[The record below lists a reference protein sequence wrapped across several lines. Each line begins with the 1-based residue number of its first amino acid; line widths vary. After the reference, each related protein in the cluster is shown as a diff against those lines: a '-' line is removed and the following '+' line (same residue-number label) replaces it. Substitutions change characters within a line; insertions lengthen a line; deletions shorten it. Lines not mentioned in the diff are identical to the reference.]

1 MFRRCF
7 AGGISPG
14 SAGAGDALARLTNH
28 AVADHGVCCIGKGC
42 GGVSACVLPRVRP
55 PSLCRNSLYAY
66 GLQDSPGV
74 RGMPRPGSKSRTAS
88 RHGPLSPCVP
98 VVSRPSAR
106 PSERWSGSER
116 KSRQLRPLG
125 RADCR
130 LPACLVP
137 KVRDDAV
144 CRITNPH
151 TETDFGDPVHK
162 MIVICLTFNC
172 RRACSC
178 RSPNPQHD
186 LHERLSHR
194 VVIGPLSA
202 RDRSDTDMTSLRDL
216 CRFLPEPR

>member
-1 MFRRCF
+1 MSRRAFCRGC
-7 AGGISPG
+7 ARPLCAETRCTPTDYRTLPAYEGCLGQGRSPG
-14 SAGAGDALARLTNH
+14 PRRATGRYH
-28 AVADHGVCCIGKGC
+28 P
-42 GGVSACVLPRVRP
+42 VS
-55 PSLCRNSLYAY
+55 
-66 GLQDSPGV
+66 QWF
-74 RGMPRPGSKSRTAS
+74 
-88 RHGPLSPCVP
+88 
-98 VVSRPSAR
+98 SRPAAR

-144 CRITNPH
+144 CRLTDPH